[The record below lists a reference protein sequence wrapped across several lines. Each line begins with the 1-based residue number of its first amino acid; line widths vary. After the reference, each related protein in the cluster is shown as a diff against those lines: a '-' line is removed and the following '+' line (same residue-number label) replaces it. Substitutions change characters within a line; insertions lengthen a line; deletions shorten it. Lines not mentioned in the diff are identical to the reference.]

1 VATST
6 LLVMAASALSAL
18 LGFGREIITAH
29 YYGTRSEMDA
39 FINATTVP
47 AIVIEIFSGALVVA
61 LVPTFSEYMR
71 QGRSDDV
78 RRLGSTIINAPV
90 FVPVVAHGFPPA
102 EQSLVVEMVRWTMPA
117 IVATSLGGVCAALL
131 NANHQFVAS
140 SLIWVAANVVT
151 IVFVVTLHRE
161 LGIFALVLGSVLG
174 LFAQLLVQ
182 VPSILWHRLY
192 RFELDLRHPGLATI
206 WARLVPVALGSGA
219 AQINLTFDKYFASV
233 LTPGSTSGLGYT
245 TKLAFLPL
253 VIAATAI
260 STVIFP
266 LIAAQAAS
274 EDWTGIRRS
283 ISLALRMV
291 GFIVIPCAAGL
302 CALAY
307 PIVQTLFERGAFG
320 PASTALCASLIPFAC
335 VPLVMISYN
344 TVLTRACYACK
355 GVGLVAASSI
365 VTVAINIALSALWI
379 KTLGASGLLLA
390 NGAAGLILIALQIA
404 LLRRLIG
411 GFEWLP
417 LVSSFVRVSLAALAM
432 AVTLR
437 LYSFAYAP
445 QASFAMHALYLAGL
459 LALGGVVYLGVARV
473 LGVEELTIV
482 ATTLMKKF
490 SRGAVIP
497 SETAVGPIG

>member
-1 VATST
+1 
-6 LLVMAASALSAL
+6 
-18 LGFGREIITAH
+18 
-29 YYGTRSEMDA
+29 MDA

-47 AIVIEIFSGALVVA
+47 AIVIEIFSGALIVA

-71 QGRSDDV
+71 LGRSDDV
-78 RRLGSTIINAPV
+78 RRLGSTLINGLFFVMTGLAVLGWLLAPA

-102 EQSLVVEMVRWTMPA
+102 EQSLVVRMVRWTMPA

-131 NANHQFVAS
+131 NANHRFVAS

-151 IVFVVTLHRE
+151 IVFVVALHRE

-174 LFAQLLVQ
+174 LFAQLIVQ
-182 VPSILWHRLY
+182 IPSILRHRLY

-206 WARLVPVALGSGA
+206 WARLIPVALGSGA

-233 LTPGSTSGLGYT
+233 LSSGSTSGLGYT

-274 EDWTGIRRS
+274 EDWFGIRRS

-302 CALAY
+302 SALAY

-320 PASTALCASLIPFAC
+320 PASTALCANLIPFAC
-335 VPLVMISYN
+335 VPLIMISYN

-355 GVGLVAASSI
+355 GVGLVAASSV
-365 VTVAINIALSALWI
+365 VTVAINIGLSALWLG
-379 KTLGASGLLLA
+379 TLGASGLLLA
-390 NGAAGLILIALQIA
+390 NGAAGSILIVFQTL

-411 GFEWLP
+411 GFEWKP
-417 LVSSFVRVSLAALAM
+417 LLASLVRVSLASAAM
-432 AVTLR
+432 ALTVR
-437 LYSFAYAP
+437 LYAFVYAP
-445 QASFAMHALYLAGL
+445 EASFTVHALCLTCL
-459 LALGGVVYLGVARV
+459 LAVGGIVYLGVARI

-482 ATTLMKKF
+482 TTTLLKKF
-490 SRGAVIP
+490 SRGAVIAP
-497 SETAVGPIG
+497 ETAVGPIG